1 MEGEWR
7 LGCPVEHHKQGVHSN
22 IKDLNGALKE
32 VQIAQKRTEEFQQI
46 YKKVP
51 KELCKK
57 IKCAS
62 SMDLLKAR
70 TVRLGHNQHILWTSS
85 KKI

>member
-1 MEGEWR
+1 MIEKCSSNTPKKNNMALKLEQTMEGEWR
-7 LGCPVEHHKQGVHSN
+7 LGCPVEHHMQGVHSN

-32 VQIAQKRTEEFQQI
+32 VQIAPKRTEEFQQI

-57 IKCAS
+57 PI
-62 SMDLLKAR
+62 
-70 TVRLGHNQHILWTSS
+70 
-85 KKI
+85 

>member
-1 MEGEWR
+1 MKSVLATHQKKINMALKLEQTMEGEWR

-46 YKKVP
+46 FKKVP
-51 KELCKK
+51 KEFYKK
-57 IKCAS
+57 
-62 SMDLLKAR
+62 
-70 TVRLGHNQHILWTSS
+70 TV
-85 KKI
+85 